1 MLGYSD
7 GSIYITT
14 TSGLAPYVFSWTGPS
29 GFTATTEDIS
39 GLKAGPYTLLIT
51 DANSCTA
58 TETIN
63 ITEPGKLNMIIT
75 LSSSTAGGYNIN
87 CAGDSTGTIEIV
99 PVNNVRNVSYL
110 WSDGNTSDTR
120 TKLASG
126 SYSIIITDSNICH
139 ADSTI
144 SLSEPDSLKLVFD
157 ISQPW
162 CPDKPDGEIRLT
174 PTGGVMGTDYTYL
187 WSDNSTD
194 RDILNVTSGWY
205 SVTVSDLNNCSV
217 RDSVNIEAQNQT
229 CLIIPNAISPNGDL
243 INDVWNIGLSDLYPE
258 IEIKIFNR
266 WGELIWNS
274 EKGYP
279 QPWDGR
285 SRGSMLPIDSYHYII
300 DLHNGTKPLIGNVT
314 IVR

>member
-1 MLGYSD
+1 
-7 GSIYITT
+7 
-14 TSGLAPYVFSWTGPS
+14 
-29 GFTATTEDIS
+29 
-39 GLKAGPYTLLIT
+39 
-51 DANSCTA
+51 
-58 TETIN
+58 
-63 ITEPGKLNMIIT
+63 
-75 LSSSTAGGYNIN
+75 
-87 CAGDSTGTIEIV
+87 
-99 PVNNVRNVSYL
+99 
-110 WSDGNTSDTR
+110 
-120 TKLASG
+120 
-126 SYSIIITDSNICH
+126 
-139 ADSTI
+139 
-144 SLSEPDSLKLVFD
+144 
-157 ISQPW
+157 
-162 CPDKPDGEIRLT
+162 
-174 PTGGVMGTDYTYL
+174 VMGTDYTYL